1 MRACLDTDID
11 PYSLLLKLP
20 NVELDSQTEG
30 WWIGRRTY
38 SAFLKLFDRQTEELT
53 NQLTGYLV
61 CYSWIHR
68 FSVYYFTE

>member
-11 PYSLLLKLP
+11 PYSLSLKLP

-61 CYSWIHR
+61 SSWIHR
-68 FSVYYFTE
+68 FYVYYFTE

>member
-20 NVELDSQTEG
+20 NVELDSQSEG

-53 NQLTGYLV
+53 NQLTGYLF
-61 CYSWIHR
+61 CHSWIHR
-68 FSVYYFTE
+68 FYVYYFTE